1 MPRHAPA
8 DAVIISL
15 QNGVGNVP
23 VLRQRLP
30 GRRVLAGMVAF
41 NVVSRGEGR
50 FHRATSGDIV
60 LEQDEAGTANALS
73 VPGLKVRPTPDIAG
87 VQWGK
92 LLVNLN
98 NALNALSDL
107 PLRQQLAQRGWRR
120 LFADQMAEG
129 LRVVK
134 AEGIRPVS
142 STPVP
147 AGLTPHLL
155 RLPDAVFATLLRGA
169 MKVDPEARS
178 SMWEDL
184 QRGRRTE
191 IDYLQGVIIAI
202 AEQARPAGAAV
213 PARAG
218 AGQGGRGRG
227 QRRTPADAGADS
239 VAVRAIKA
247 GVSPELGTTAHQD
260 NMRFIQT
267 FQLYDFL
274 DTLVSLLT
282 AFVFGTLIGAER
294 QYRQRSAG
302 LRTNVLVAVGASAF
316 VDLGNRLTGAEGSVR
331 VIAYVVSGI
340 GFLGAGAI
348 MKEGMNVR
356 GLNTAATLWAS
367 AAVGCCAGADMV
379 AQAALLTM
387 FVLGGNTL
395 LRPLVN
401 AIDRIPIDEHASEAS
416 YDVLVSVDAGAV
428 ASVREVLL
436 EKLEAAN
443 YPVRDTKVVYR
454 PGDIA
459 EIVATLVSQSIE
471 PDELD
476 AVVAGLAGQPGVRHA
491 TWNIRALE

>member
-1 MPRHAPA
+1 MLVSVKSADTAAVADLIAEHAPT
-8 DAVIISL
+8 DAVVISL

-30 GRRVLAGMVAF
+30 GRRVLAAMVAF

-60 LEQDEAGTANALS
+60 LEQDEAGTARQLS
-73 VPGLKVRPTPDIAG
+73 VPGLKLRPTPDIAG

-129 LRVVK
+129 LRVMK
-134 AEGIRPVS
+134 AEAIRPVS

-202 AEQARPAGAAV
+202 AERRGLAGAAV

-218 AGQGGRGRG
+218 TGQGGRSRG
-227 QRRTPADAGADS
+227 QRLTPADAGADLVVKS
-239 VAVRAIKA
+239 SLTRCCLEKAIFKGEFEIA
-247 GVSPELGTTAHQD
+247 W
-260 NMRFIQT
+260 
-267 FQLYDFL
+267 
-274 DTLVSLLT
+274 
-282 AFVFGTLIGAER
+282 
-294 QYRQRSAG
+294 QRSGPDHAG
-302 LRTNVLVAVGASAF
+302 RN
-316 VDLGNRLTGAEGSVR
+316 
-331 VIAYVVSGI
+331 
-340 GFLGAGAI
+340 
-348 MKEGMNVR
+348 
-356 GLNTAATLWAS
+356 
-367 AAVGCCAGADMV
+367 
-379 AQAALLTM
+379 
-387 FVLGGNTL
+387 
-395 LRPLVN
+395 
-401 AIDRIPIDEHASEAS
+401 
-416 YDVLVSVDAGAV
+416 DVPG
-428 ASVREVLL
+428 
-436 EKLEAAN
+436 EK
-443 YPVRDTKVVYR
+443 R
-454 PGDIA
+454 
-459 EIVATLVSQSIE
+459 
-471 PDELD
+471 
-476 AVVAGLAGQPGVRHA
+476 
-491 TWNIRALE
+491 